1 MSKQLEPIRIAVL
14 EAHPAIRA
22 GFEAIVGPEPD
33 LELVGCAAEEAEL
46 CPLLDRTNPQIVVLD
61 AGPAVL
67 DLCFAL
73 KRRGIAAAVVLYVPS
88 LDDALAVGAA
98 VAGAG
103 AVVGWASP
111 HRRVARGDP
120 HARGPPVDRGGGVPA
135 RAPRGAGGTGPG
147 RLPDRGDAP
156 GGRAG
161 HGDRLDA
168 RLLVAGDPETDCA
181 NPRAAAADRKRQL
194 MRGATRPVVD
204 T

>member
-1 MSKQLEPIRIAVL
+1 MSTQLEPIRIAVL

-46 CPLLDRTNPQIVVLD
+46 CPLLDRTNPQVVVLD

-67 DLCFAL
+67 DLCFGL

-111 HRRVARGDP
+111 TGELLEAIRTLAARPSIVAEVSRRARREALAGLDPADYPIVAMRLAGEP
-120 HARGPPVDRGGGVPA
+120 ATEIAWTLGSSSQAIQRRIARI
-135 RAPRGAGGTGPG
+135 
-147 RLPDRGDAP
+147 L
-156 GGRAG
+156 
-161 HGDRLDA
+161 A
-168 RLLVAGDPETDCA
+168 RLQPIESAS
-181 NPRAAAADRKRQL
+181 
-194 MRGATRPVVD
+194 
-204 T
+204 